1 MSLILPMEN
10 KENTVTLRNSPQTA
24 LFSPP
29 QELEIPAF
37 YHQLL
42 DN

>member
-10 KENTVTLRNSPQTA
+10 KENTVTLRNSPQTS